1 MISTLK
7 SICILLVLLTG
18 ISCKSNKKSSSS
30 NNIYNNQTKG
40 IPVIIDSSFSADNK
54 NLRMNILNMQ
64 LNKDILTLE
73 INYSGGC
80 KEHSFNLYTSGKAK
94 NNNLQLFLVDM
105 QNEDFCKMLLTD
117 TLQFNL
123 SNLKSLNKGK
133 LNLTVNRNEQ
143 ILQYP

>member
-1 MISTLK
+1 MTSTLK

-18 ISCKSNKKSSSS
+18 ISCKSNKNSS
-30 NNIYNNQTKG
+30 NNNQTRG
-40 IPVIIDSSFSADNK
+40 IPVIIDSSFNVDNK
-54 NLRMNILNMQ
+54 NMRMNILNMQ
-64 LNKDILTLE
+64 LNKDVLTLE
-73 INYSGGC
+73 INYGGGC
-80 KEHSFNLYTSGKAK
+80 KEHTFNLYTSGKAE

-117 TLQFNL
+117 TLKFNL